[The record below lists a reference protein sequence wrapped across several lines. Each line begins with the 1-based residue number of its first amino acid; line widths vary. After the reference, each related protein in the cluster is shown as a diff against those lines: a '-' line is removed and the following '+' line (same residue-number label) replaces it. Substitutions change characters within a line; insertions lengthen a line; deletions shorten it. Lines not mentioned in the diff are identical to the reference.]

1 MNRATSAE
9 EYKQISS
16 FQAVSKLLKQERF
29 ADRMERP
36 LAFWALPNDRRLPLA
51 FLGRPLRDLLS
62 TSFEDLA
69 ATPGVGRKKIGTML
83 QLLHRA
89 TKDHPPAMPYSEV
102 EPERK
107 PAGSRASR
115 QEGAFDPNVV
125 SEILWEQWRETVRK
139 HNVGDHP
146 LGRLTPSLQ
155 SLPTVIWQTP
165 LSAYLDYSIAEIR
178 QLKTHGEKRVRTI
191 LEVFHS
197 VHKVLSHSQ
206 VESHLTVRL
215 IPKFVLPL
223 EHWIAATRETNN
235 LPSTDDV
242 ARSLVRPLLDQIQI
256 DVGTTLV
263 RLAEGRLSLRGDMQ
277 TVRQQ
282 SRRMGVTRARVYQLL
297 EDCSKVMSVRW
308 PEGHDQLTHLLTHLN
323 TLGARD
329 GSLHLLQGTFDLF
342 FAVPTAGQSVHASN
356 GHDPG

>member
-16 FQAVSKLLKQERF
+16 FQTVSKVLLQERF

-62 TSFEDLA
+62 TSFEELA

-83 QLLHRA
+83 HLLHRA
-89 TKDHPPAMPYSEV
+89 TKDHPPAVPYSDS

-107 PAGSRASR
+107 AAGSRNSR

-125 SEILWEQWRETVRK
+125 SEILWEQWRETVRR
-139 HNVGDHP
+139 HGVGDHP

-165 LSAYLDYSIAEIR
+165 LSTYLDFSIAEIR

-191 LEVFHS
+191 LEVFHA
-197 VHKVLSHSQ
+197 VHKVLAHAQ

-215 IPKFVLPL
+215 IPKFVPPL
-223 EHWIAATRETNN
+223 ERWVVATRESKKI
-235 LPSTDDV
+235 PSTDEV
-242 ARSLVRPLLDQIQI
+242 ARSLAKPLLDQIQI
-256 DVGTTLV
+256 DVGTSLV
-263 RLAEGRLSLRGDMQ
+263 RLAEGRLSLRGDSQ

-297 EDCSKVMSVRW
+297 EDCSKVMAVRW
-308 PEGHDQLTHLLTHLN
+308 PDGRGQLAGLVDHLEA
-323 TLGARD
+323 LGARD
-329 GSLHLLQGTFDLF
+329 GSLHLLRTTVDLF
-342 FAVPTAGQSVHASN
+342 FVPPEGEHSASAGK
-356 GHDPG
+356 GHESD